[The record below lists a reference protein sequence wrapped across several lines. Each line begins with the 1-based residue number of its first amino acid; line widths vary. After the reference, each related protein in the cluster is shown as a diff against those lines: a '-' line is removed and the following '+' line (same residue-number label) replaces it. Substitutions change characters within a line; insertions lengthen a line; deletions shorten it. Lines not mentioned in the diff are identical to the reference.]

1 MRGGKLVTGLLQIL
15 VMVAL
20 PVAAG
25 GYAAWFIRARLAVMR
40 WNIYAFS
47 LMIGLLTPVLIGL
60 LVAQAMIGMV
70 ETGMTLAIPMIMG
83 VSAGTGW
90 LAGALMFRFNGDGA

>member
-1 MRGGKLVTGLLQIL
+1 VTGLLQIL
-15 VMVAL
+15 VMVVL

-25 GYAAWFIRARLAVMR
+25 GYAAWFVRARLSAMR

-70 ETGMTLAIPMIMG
+70 ETGMTLAIPMVMG

>member
-1 MRGGKLVTGLLQIL
+1 MTNLFQIIF
-15 VMVAL
+15 MIGL

-25 GYAAWFIRARLAVMR
+25 GYAAWFLRGRLSAMR
-40 WNIYAFS
+40 WNVYAAV
-47 LMIGLLTPVLIGL
+47 LMIGLLAPVLLGL
-60 LVAQAMIGMV
+60 LIAQAMIGMV

-90 LAGALMFRFNGDGA
+90 LAGALMFRFNGEGA

>member
-1 MRGGKLVTGLLQIL
+1 MVNLFQII
-15 VMVAL
+15 VMIGL

-25 GYAAWFIRARLAVMR
+25 GFAAWYWRARLAGMR

-60 LVAQAMIGMV
+60 LVAQAMIGRI
-70 ETGMTLAIPMIMG
+70 ESATTLVIPMLMG

-90 LAGALMFRFNGDGA
+90 LAGALMFRFNGSPS